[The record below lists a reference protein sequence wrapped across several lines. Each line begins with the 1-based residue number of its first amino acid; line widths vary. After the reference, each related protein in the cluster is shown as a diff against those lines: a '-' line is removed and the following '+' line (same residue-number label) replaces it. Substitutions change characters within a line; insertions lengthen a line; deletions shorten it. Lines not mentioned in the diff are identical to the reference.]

1 MRVKRR
7 SLGQH
12 LLNSLSFAE
21 RIARIAH
28 VENNVVLEIGS
39 GKGIITRQLARRSKK
54 VIAVEIDR
62 RLARCLKDL
71 ELPRVSV
78 IIGDFLKVD
87 LGQWSKSI
95 VVGNIPYSITS
106 SILRKLADNKERMQ
120 RAVLTVQKE
129 YAAKMMAP
137 VGGSEYGYWAIHINY
152 HFEVHREF
160 NIPARFFSP
169 RPKVSSVVL
178 TLKPKKSRFGN
189 TYETELFEFIAGLF
203 RYRRKFLRNA
213 ILSHGRVLPEGLDDD
228 RLRQRPQHL
237 SFDDYHQI
245 YSMITR
251 A

>member
-7 SLGQH
+7 ILGQH
-12 LLNSLSFAE
+12 FLNSLRFAE
-21 RIARIAH
+21 RIAQIAH

-39 GKGIITRQLARRSKK
+39 GKGIITRQLAERSKK
-54 VIAVEIDR
+54 VIAVEIDP
-62 RLARCLKDL
+62 RLARCLEDL

-78 IIGDFLKVD
+78 INGDFLKID
-87 LGQWSKSI
+87 LGQWPKSI

-129 YAAKMMAP
+129 YAAKIMAP
-137 VGGSEYGYWAIHINY
+137 VGDSKYGYWAIHADY

-160 NIPARFFSP
+160 NIPARYFSP
-169 RPKVSSVVL
+169 RPKVSSAVL

-189 TYETELFEFIAGLF
+189 TYETELFEFIAGVF
-203 RYRRKFLRNA
+203 RYRRKSMKNA
-213 ILSHGRVLPEGLDDD
+213 IFSHGRVLPGDLDDA
-228 RLRQRPQHL
+228 RLKQRPQHL

-245 YSMITR
+245 YSMIIR